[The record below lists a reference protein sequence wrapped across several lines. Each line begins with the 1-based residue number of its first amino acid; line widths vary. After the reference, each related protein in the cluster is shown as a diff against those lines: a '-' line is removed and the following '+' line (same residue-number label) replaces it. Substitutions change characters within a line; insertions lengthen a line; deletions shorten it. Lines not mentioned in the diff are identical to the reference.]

1 MDRPRALQGLPEN
14 PAQGRRIAAAAAAN
28 IPLPPVPSLRDVSS
42 NPALL
47 ASAPPS
53 SGQVIAMAREA
64 MKVALEENETQSQ
77 AAEATGVSN
86 ELRPGLTIDL
96 SRKNIQ
102 KLPDEV
108 VDIIKNELERLALS
122 HNNLQSFPT
131 RFSECTSL
139 RYLNVRNNKIKEF
152 PLALCDLKS
161 LEILDLGRNKLRV
174 LPPDIVKLS
183 SLKVFSVQKNQISE
197 LPLCLADMVSLQ
209 VVKLDGNPLIF
220 PPPEV
225 LQVQAPSPP
234 NEGFLKESEV
244 TEVTV
249 TAHIKKYLKQR
260 QQAAATANG
269 RADDNTT
276 GDESSEGTETPR
288 LPIKRAMSGRFPIK
302 VPNGSDIS
310 DLRSPAFPRPPPIPT
325 RSHYRG
331 LSQQNTAVR
340 RPGVMPLTI
349 GNVNERLRSNSE
361 TLLQANRTERPESR
375 LRRMGVVPKKGSELG
390 TLDEMQANNRFSHY
404 RGLSHGSAM
413 QGNGVPMG
421 TKSPNSPATEPFLQR
436 PIYVRRLSV
445 LPERRRESKVFDP
458 VLEAAKGIL
467 YSVFQIHPTI
477 QMFMS
482 LATDGTDKRS
492 SLEFVLYNTNA
503 HVEELELEIQNHES
517 ALDQDN
523 YSQRSNENVQRA
535 CVTLVNAYAHVC
547 SLLTTHV
554 DLFIDN
560 ADPRYI
566 RSLLTQL
573 YNSIMELRVTCT
585 QVSRDPSPS
594 RRTPSR
600 TPSTINDTLRPHSR
614 EPSVTPTPTLTR
626 PRNGT
631 FTHNP
636 SNLRVATDVPVPVA
650 FLHGTGRTATINSS
664 ATPRSGDSF
673 TSSTTSSRSGID
685 FSDDDRVFERI
696 FLSLQ
701 RSSELVLR
709 IVPSINGQFAGA
721 LRNAIQ
727 TRAPDSS
734 IKWWKALIAECNN
747 TLGQTETLKQ
757 RLSKIVLKDPQ
768 IRTQLSFWNL
778 CQAFLDSWA
787 NLIILFKD
795 AIPNVPLPPDI
806 RARLKPIQQSIKET
820 TNLTVNSPWGEYVQR
835 PSHVS
840 PNSNHP
846 FVTSP
851 FSPNPSSN
859 GSGGGGGHG
868 NNSNN
873 NNIFAHLPMTPQSAA
888 LGPAVQ
894 ATVPSTPQN
903 ANFAAAFNGG
913 VFERADA
920 LMASMQGGRHTQ
932 GALSNGSYGLRDLER
947 DRDRDRE
954 MMVSPNPGGMN
965 GNGSGSFH
973 GGTNGHGGS
982 FNGGGMNGNGNGG
995 FNGSF
1000 NSSFGGSGTGTM
1012 VPIRDGR
1019 ERGKVAF

>member
-1 MDRPRALQGLPEN
+1 MDRPRGLPEN

-28 IPLPPVPSLRDVSS
+28 IPLPPVPSLRDVES

-53 SGQVIAMAREA
+53 SSQVIAMAREA
-64 MKVALEENETQSQ
+64 MKVALEEDETQ
-77 AAEATGVSN
+77 AAGASGVSN
-86 ELRPGLTIDL
+86 ELRPGLTINL
-96 SRKNIQ
+96 SHKNIQ

-108 VDIIKNELERLALS
+108 VDIIKNELERFALS
-122 HNNLQSFPT
+122 HNNLQSFPA

-152 PLALCDLKS
+152 PLPLCDLKS

-183 SLKVFSVQKNQISE
+183 SLKVLSVQKNQISE

-234 NEGFLKESEV
+234 NEGFLKDSEV
-244 TEVTV
+244 TEVSV
-249 TAHIKKYLKQR
+249 TAHIKKFLKQK
-260 QQAAATANG
+260 QQAVAMANA
-269 RADDNTT
+269 RSDADTT

-288 LPIKRAMSGRFPIK
+288 LPLKRAMSGRFPIK
-302 VPNGSDIS
+302 VPNGSDTS
-310 DLRSPAFPRPPPIPT
+310 DIRSPAFPRPPPIPT

-361 TLLQANRTERPESR
+361 TLLQASRADRPESR

-390 TLDEMQANNRFSHY
+390 TLDETQANNRFSHY

-413 QGNGVPMG
+413 QGNGASMA
-421 TKSPNSPATEPFLQR
+421 TKSPNSPAMEPFLQR

-482 LATDGTDKRS
+482 LASDGTDKRS

-503 HVEELELEIQNHES
+503 HVEELELEIQNHDRMLEE
-517 ALDQDN
+517 DN
-523 YSQRSNENVQRA
+523 YTQRSNENVQRA

-585 QVSRDPSPS
+585 QASRDSSPS

-600 TPSTINDTLRPHSR
+600 ASTINDTLRPHSR

-664 ATPRSGDSF
+664 ATPRSGESF
-673 TSSTTSSRSGID
+673 TSSTTSSRGLD
-685 FSDDDRVFERI
+685 FSDEDRLFERI

-701 RSSELVLR
+701 RSSELISRTL
-709 IVPSINGQFAGA
+709 PSLNAQFAGA

-727 TRAPDSS
+727 TRAPEPSL
-734 IKWWKALIAECNN
+734 KWWKALVAECSAA
-747 TLGQTETLKQ
+747 LAQCETLKH
-757 RLSKIVLKDPQ
+757 RLSLIVLKEPG
-768 IRTQLSFWNL
+768 IRTQASFWSL
-778 CQAFLDSWA
+778 CQNFLDSWA
-787 NLIILFKD
+787 NLILLFKD
-795 AIPNVPLPPDI
+795 AMPNVPLPADI
-806 RARLKPIQQSIKET
+806 RTRLRPIQQAVKET
-820 TNLTVNSPWGEYVQR
+820 TNLMVSSPWADYVRQGGASS
-835 PSHVS
+835 SHLS
-840 PNSNHP
+840 PTNGQGLGGA
-846 FVTSP
+846 TSP
-851 FSPNPSSN
+851 FSP
-859 GSGGGGGHG
+859 SGG
-868 NNSNN
+868 SV
-873 NNIFAHLPMTPQSAA
+873 FAMLPMTPQSAA

-894 ATVPSTPQN
+894 ATVPSTPQS

-920 LMASMQGGRHTQ
+920 LMASLGGGGHRQ
-932 GALSNGSYGLRDLER
+932 GALSNGSYGMRER
-947 DRDRDRE
+947 DEGPRS
-954 MMVSPNPGGMN
+954 MVNLDPGMGGM
-965 GNGSGSFH
+965 
-973 GGTNGHGGS
+973 GGGGGG
-982 FNGGGMNGNGNGG
+982 GGGMN
-995 FNGSF
+995 
-1000 NSSFGGSGTGTM
+1000 GTGTM
-1012 VPIRDGR
+1012 VPFRINGDAR